1 MVTETETCQVQ
12 LDVFEGPLD
21 LLLHLIRTQELDV
34 RDIPIARVTRQY
46 LDYLQLMR
54 DLNMTVAGEYL
65 VMAATLIHIK
75 SKMLLPEDDSSEP
88 EPEEDPREELVRD
101 LLQYEQFKKAAHLLH
116 EKEIMEQSS
125 WTRGTNEFEEEE
137 KEMVVVDLFD
147 VVRAFHRI
155 VNRYKDR
162 ILVEIDRDD
171 VTLEGK
177 IYEIRRLLQVEGE
190 FFFSL
195 FFKRGISR
203 RHLVV
208 ALMALLELVR
218 LGEVR
223 LLQKGAFQDIRI
235 VAC

>member
-1 MVTETETCQVQ
+1 
-12 LDVFEGPLD
+12 
-21 LLLHLIRTQELDV
+21 
-34 RDIPIARVTRQY
+34 
-46 LDYLQLMR
+46 
-54 DLNMTVAGEYL
+54 
-65 VMAATLIHIK
+65 
-75 SKMLLPEDDSSEP
+75 
-88 EPEEDPREELVRD
+88 
-101 LLQYEQFKKAAHLLH
+101 
-116 EKEIMEQSS
+116 
-125 WTRGTNEFEEEE
+125 
-137 KEMVVVDLFD
+137 MVVVDLFD

>member
-1 MVTETETCQVQ
+1 MVTETETCQVR

-21 LLLHLIRTQELDV
+21 LLLHLIRTQELDIC
-34 RDIPIARVTRQY
+34 DIPTARVTRQY

-54 DLNMTVAGEYL
+54 DMNMTVAGEYL

-75 SKMLLPEDDSSEP
+75 SRMLLPEDDSSEP

-101 LLQYEQFKKAAHLLH
+101 LLQYEQFKQAAHLLH
-116 EKEIMEQSS
+116 EKEILEQSS
-125 WTRGTNEFEEEE
+125 WTRGTDEFEEEE

-171 VTLEGK
+171 VTLESK
-177 IYEIRRLLQVEGE
+177 LQEIRRLLQLEGE
-190 FFFSL
+190 FLFSL
-195 FFKRGISR
+195 FFKRGISK

-218 LGEVR
+218 LGEIR
-223 LLQKGAFQDIRI
+223 LFQKSAFQDIRI

>member
-21 LLLHLIRTQELDV
+21 LLLHLIRTQELDI

-46 LDYLQLMR
+46 LDYLQFMR
-54 DLNMTVAGEYL
+54 DLNMNVAGEYL

-75 SKMLLPEDDSSEP
+75 SRMLLPEEDSADAVT
-88 EPEEDPREELVRD
+88 EEDPREELVRD
-101 LLQYEQFKKAAHLLH
+101 LLQYEQFKQAAHMLH
-116 EKEIMEQSS
+116 EKEILEQSS

-177 IYEIRRLLQVEGE
+177 IHEIRRLLQVEGE

-218 LGEVR
+218 LGEIR
-223 LLQKGAFQDIRI
+223 LFQKGAFQDIRI

>member
-34 RDIPIARVTRQY
+34 RDIPIARVTRQH

-75 SKMLLPEDDSSEP
+75 SKMLLPEDDLSEP
-88 EPEEDPREELVRD
+88 DPEEDPREELVGD

>member
-1 MVTETETCQVQ
+1 MVTEAETCQVQ

-21 LLLHLIRTQELDV
+21 LLLHLIRTQELDI

-75 SKMLLPEDDSSEP
+75 SRMLLPEDDLSEP
-88 EPEEDPREELVRD
+88 DPEEDPREELVRD
-101 LLQYEQFKKAAHLLH
+101 LLQYEQFKQAAHLLH

-137 KEMVVVDLFD
+137 KEMVVVDLYD

-171 VTLEGK
+171 VTLDGK
-177 IYEIRRLLQVEGE
+177 MHEIRRLLQLEGE

-195 FFKRGISR
+195 FFQRGISR

-208 ALMALLELVR
+208 ALLALLELVR
-218 LGEVR
+218 LGEIR
-223 LLQKGAFQDIRI
+223 LFQKGAFQDIRI

>member
-21 LLLHLIRTQELDV
+21 LLLHLIRTQELDI

-54 DLNMTVAGEYL
+54 DLNMNVAGEYL

-75 SKMLLPEDDSSEP
+75 SRMLLPEDDSADAVT
-88 EPEEDPREELVRD
+88 EEDPREELVRD
-101 LLQYEQFKKAAHLLH
+101 LLQYEQFKQAAHMLH
-116 EKEIMEQSS
+116 EKEILEQSS

-162 ILVEIDRDD
+162 ILVEIDRDE

-177 IYEIRRLLQVEGE
+177 INEIRRLLQLEGE

-195 FFKRGISR
+195 FFERGIPR
-203 RHLVV
+203 LHLVV

-218 LGEVR
+218 MGEIR
-223 LLQKGAFQDIRI
+223 LFQQKAFQDIRI